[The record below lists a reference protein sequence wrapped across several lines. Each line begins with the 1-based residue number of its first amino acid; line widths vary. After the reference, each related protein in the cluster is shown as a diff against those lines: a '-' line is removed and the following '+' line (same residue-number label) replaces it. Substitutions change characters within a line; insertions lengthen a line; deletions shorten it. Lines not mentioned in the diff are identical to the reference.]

1 MVVTRTC
8 LTMGAKLLFNLLV
21 VLAVSF
27 GAAATFQVEI
37 KNAPKGCND
46 IHINFNQN
54 IANPKAV
61 NPKTQVPLTA
71 NGENLDAQF
80 AGNSLKKGDTYK
92 VTVEGT
98 DPLTVDEAW
107 WTRDG
112 SNIKNVDVG
121 TEVVISEVVPKKR
134 PLWNTGS
141 PKIVIYN
148 GADSYLGFSSGNIGV
163 GLEQRWW
170 AAPFSIFDSPAVITE
185 VHVNYFIPAGFEGD
199 NIRYKIWQRNGF
211 NTPGALIQ
219 EGVLGIMGPGIDNP
233 EIPQVDDWLHIYTGL
248 AIPLN
253 PGDYY
258 FTIYG
263 DGNTQTLTQFQN
275 AAWLTGAAND
285 TIAYNNNQAW
295 RSATHP
301 APGFQPYSLTPAV
314 LSPTPLMGDG
324 REIYNVSF
332 ALYGNGGR
340 TSQVCSGEVIWQS
353 WVGPALDFWWR
364 WVVQDNTDAVVAYR
378 YPVVTAANGYEHSF
392 TAPVSNLAPQFIDL
406 QYRVWLN
413 TRANIFPANPE
424 NDDGVQFPMIN
435 GDCDRDNEIAIGD
448 FALISTAFGSFPGEP
463 NWNEDAD
470 VDGDSEV
477 TIGDYSIMSDN
488 FGIEGD

>member
-163 GLEQRWW
+163 GLEQRW
-170 AAPFSIFDSPAVITE
+170 
-185 VHVNYFIPAGFEGD
+185 
-199 NIRYKIWQRNGF
+199 
-211 NTPGALIQ
+211 
-219 EGVLGIMGPGIDNP
+219 
-233 EIPQVDDWLHIYTGL
+233 
-248 AIPLN
+248 
-253 PGDYY
+253 
-258 FTIYG
+258 
-263 DGNTQTLTQFQN
+263 
-275 AAWLTGAAND
+275 
-285 TIAYNNNQAW
+285 
-295 RSATHP
+295 
-301 APGFQPYSLTPAV
+301 
-314 LSPTPLMGDG
+314 
-324 REIYNVSF
+324 
-332 ALYGNGGR
+332 
-340 TSQVCSGEVIWQS
+340 
-353 WVGPALDFWWR
+353 
-364 WVVQDNTDAVVAYR
+364 
-378 YPVVTAANGYEHSF
+378 
-392 TAPVSNLAPQFIDL
+392 
-406 QYRVWLN
+406 
-413 TRANIFPANPE
+413 
-424 NDDGVQFPMIN
+424 
-435 GDCDRDNEIAIGD
+435 
-448 FALISTAFGSFPGEP
+448 
-463 NWNEDAD
+463 
-470 VDGDSEV
+470 
-477 TIGDYSIMSDN
+477 
-488 FGIEGD
+488 